1 MSTNNPQKTASRGW
15 IDVHHHIAP
24 PDYLAQGGP
33 GVGGPLKTWSLA
45 KSLEDLEQAGVAT
58 AIVSVTQLSKHIA
71 DSAQLRRLARSCN
84 DYAAKLVADHRGRFG
99 MFTALP
105 MPDIE
110 GSLREI
116 EYGLDVLKADGV
128 GIYTCYHD
136 KWLGDPAFDPVFTE
150 LNRRKAV
157 IYVHPSIPDCCL
169 NLVPGVNDAAIEFGT
184 DTTRAITRMVFSG
197 ASQRF
202 PDIRMIW
209 SHAGGTMP
217 YLIERFVRMAQM
229 RDYAK
234 LLPQGFMPEAQRFFY
249 DTAQVANHPTLTCA
263 REVVPD
269 THFVFGTDFPYR
281 TSIEHIEGLEACG
294 VFNATQLDAI
304 ARGNVATILPRYSVR
319 L

>member
-1 MSTNNPQKTASRGW
+1 MSASSPKSPSQRGW

-24 PDYLAQGGP
+24 PDYLTQGGP
-33 GVGGPLKTWSLA
+33 NVGGPLKTWSLA
-45 KSLEDLEQAGVAT
+45 KSVEDLDQAGVAT

-71 DSAQLRRLARSCN
+71 DNAQLRRLARSCN
-84 DYAAKLVADHRGRFG
+84 DYAAKMVADHRGRFG

-110 GSLREI
+110 GTLREI

-128 GIYTCYHD
+128 GMYTCYHD
-136 KWLGDPAFDPVFTE
+136 KWLGDPAFDPVFDE

-169 NLVPGVNDAAIEFGT
+169 NLLPGVNDAAIEFGT

-197 ASQRF
+197 TSRRC
-202 PDIRMIW
+202 PDIRMIG

-217 YLIERFVRMAQM
+217 YLIERFVRMAQQ
-229 RDYAK
+229 REYAK
-234 LLPQGFMPEAQRFFY
+234 LLPQGFMPEAQRFYY
-249 DTAQVANHPTLTCA
+249 DTAQVANHTTLTCA

-269 THFVFGTDFPYR
+269 SHFVFGTDFPYR
-281 TSIEHIEGLEACG
+281 TSIEHIDGLEACG
-294 VFNATQLDAI
+294 VFNGAQLDAI
-304 ARGNVATILPRYSVR
+304 ARGNAAAILPRYA